1 MQQFL
6 GSFFQKVMKAWS
18 WVSLISLAVLIKVI
32 SFFPDIVERYYT
44 YGVYPVISKV
54 QRIVFGWLPISI
66 GDLLYASIVLIILV
80 KGFQL
85 GMAIFQKKISRQFL
99 LAAFKQFVFILMFVY
114 VFFYALWGLNY
125 NRLGISSQL
134 QLQVSQYTV
143 QDLDTLTGILQQRL
157 NVYARQVDS
166 VRRASLHNKR
176 KLFNKSFDAYNEI
189 DKQYPFLNYSHVS
202 IKPSLYTYLG
212 QFFGFT
218 GYYNPFSGEAQVR
231 TNVPVFIQPYIA
243 THEIA
248 HQLGYAKENEANFV
262 AFLVCRSYNDPDFK
276 YSLYYDLYNYSV
288 SELFR
293 YNVQLGKQYQQ
304 KLDTQVKK
312 DARELWKFYS
322 RTRNFV
328 EPFISK
334 MYDEYLRMNNQPKG
348 KRTYNEVVAWLIA
361 YYKKFGKEAL

>member
-1 MQQFL
+1 
-6 GSFFQKVMKAWS
+6 
-18 WVSLISLAVLIKVI
+18 LIKVI
-32 SFFPDIVERYYT
+32 SFFPGIVERYYT
-44 YGVYPVISKV
+44 YGIYPVVSKV
-54 QRIVFGWLPISI
+54 QRLLFGWLPFSI
-66 GDLLYASIVLIILV
+66 GDLFYAFIVLVILV

-85 GMAIFQKKISRQFL
+85 GKAIFKKRISHQFL
-99 LAAFKQFVFILMFVY
+99 LAALRQFVFILLFVY

-134 QLQVSQYTV
+134 QMQVGAYTF
-143 QDLDTLTGILQQRL
+143 QDLDTLTSLLQQRL
-157 NVYARQVDS
+157 NGYAIQVDS
-166 VRRASLHNKR
+166 VRRATLHK
-176 KLFNKSFDAYNEI
+176 KKTLFNKSFVAYNEI
-189 DKQYPFLNYSHVS
+189 SKQYPFLRYSHLS
-202 IKPSLYTYLG
+202 IKPSLYTNLG
-212 QFFGFT
+212 QYFGFT

-231 TNVPVFIQPYIA
+231 TNVPVFLQPYIT

-262 AFLVCRSYNDPDFK
+262 AFLVCRSYNDPDFR
-276 YSLYYDLYNYSV
+276 YSLYYDLYNYAV
-288 SELFR
+288 GELFR

-312 DARELWKFYS
+312 DAVEVWKFYS

-328 EPFISK
+328 EPFISR
-334 MYDEYLRMNNQPKG
+334 MYDQYLRLNNQPKG